1 MYTLSVEK
9 IRVVLYGVGA
19 IGRLVAKTLLEKSGV
34 EIVGAIDI
42 DPKKIGRDLGD
53 LIGLERKL
61 GVIISD
67 KVDEVI
73 SKGKPHVV
81 IHMTRSYLK
90 DVYDQ
95 LVELIK
101 YGVNVISTC
110 EELSYPYIVDMKK
123 AEELDR
129 LAKQHGCTVLGT
141 GINPGFLMDTLP
153 IVLTSP
159 CIKVDK
165 ISITRVINAS
175 TRRGPF
181 QKKIGAGLTVEEF
194 KRKIASKEITGH
206 VGLEQSIALIA
217 SALKWHLDDIN
228 VAPVE
233 PVIADRYIKT
243 DYVEVQPGQAA
254 GLMQIARGLM
264 NGKDVIELTFK
275 AYVGAPEEYDSIVIE
290 GIPRIQQKISPCVH
304 GDWGTVGM
312 VINMIPKVIKAP
324 PGLLTMKDVILP
336 CATPEDMRKYI

>member
-181 QKKIGAGLTVEEF
+181 QKKIGLGLDPNEYKVKLEKGEL
-194 KRKIASKEITGH
+194 TGH
-206 VGLEQSIALIA
+206 VGYAESVLLMASILGLKVDRVVEAQEPIIAKERLETEYFKIEPGKVAGSQGYGIGYHGGRAIIEVRFIAA
-217 SALKWHLDDIN
+217 
-228 VAPVE
+228 VGVE
-233 PVIADRYIKT
+233 
-243 DYVEVQPGQAA
+243 DY
-254 GLMQIARGLM
+254 
-264 NGKDVIELTFK
+264 
-275 AYVGAPEEYDSIVIE
+275 EEYVLEGEPTIKWRSSGTPGDIATAAVVVNTAVVVLDS
-290 GIPRIQQKISPCVH
+290 K
-304 GDWGTVGM
+304 
-312 VINMIPKVIKAP
+312 
-324 PGLLTMKDVILP
+324 PGLLTMKDILP
-336 CATPEDMRKYI
+336 SYRVL